1 VVQGMTRTGMEF
13 AATLLLAATGGYGD
27 AASLLLVHC
36 FTGHVTG
43 NLVLA
48 VVGATSGTNHAW
60 EPALAVC
67 CFLASTALAQRLR
80 NPHNPADLGVRFVLI
95 LEIVLLCLGPWLF
108 ALHPA
113 YLIAALCCGLGLQN
127 GTLSQVNGVA
137 LHTTFLSGTLTH
149 LINPQATPRERRLLP
164 LVGLGFVIGAVCG
177 GLLVTHAGPKGL
189 WGMPLLLLA
198 VLGLW
203 FLMPRACCQ
212 KPQPAGPE
220 TAESKVQ
227 PSSGQALPQ

>member
-1 VVQGMTRTGMEF
+1 MTQARLQF

-48 VVGATSGTNHAW
+48 VVGATTHTNHAW
-60 EPALAVC
+60 EPALAVF
-67 CFLASTALAQRLR
+67 CFLASTALAQRLQKS
-80 NPHNPADLGVRFVLI
+80 AGLGFRSVLL
-95 LEIVLLCLGPWLF
+95 LEIVLLGLGPWLF

-113 YLIAALCCGLGLQN
+113 FLIAALCCGLGLQN

-149 LINPQATPRERRLLP
+149 LVNPRATPRERQLLP
-164 LVGLGFVIGAVCG
+164 LVGLGFVIGAACG
-177 GLLVTHAGPKGL
+177 GLFVTHAGPKGL

-198 VLGLW
+198 VLGLS

-212 KPQPAGPE
+212 KPE
-220 TAESKVQ
+220 TGESRVP